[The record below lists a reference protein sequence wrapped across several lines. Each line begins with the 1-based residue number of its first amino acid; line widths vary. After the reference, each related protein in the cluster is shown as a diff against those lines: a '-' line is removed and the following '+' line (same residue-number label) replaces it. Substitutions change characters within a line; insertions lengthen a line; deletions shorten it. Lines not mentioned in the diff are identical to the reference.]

1 MDEKKKILE
10 MLSSGKITVAEAEQ
24 LLAAVGQ
31 AQGAA
36 SGDTMATAP
45 MAGLDKKKPKYLRI
59 EVKTQ
64 PSEDGPGDNVNV
76 RVPFNLLRA
85 GVRLAQLMPANVRG
99 QVQEGLESSGLN
111 IDLSKVKPEDLDQI
125 VDQLADFQVD
135 VDGKDKVKIFVE

>member
-10 MLSSGKITVAEAEQ
+10 MLSSGKINVAEAEQ
-24 LLAAVGQ
+24 LLATVGQ
-31 AQGAA
+31 PA
-36 SGDTMATAP
+36 SETMATSP
-45 MAGLDKKKPKYLRI
+45 MAGLEKKRPKYLRI

-64 PSEDGPGDNVNV
+64 DENGPQNVNV

-99 QVQEGLESSGLN
+99 QVQEGLDSSGLN
-111 IDLSKVKPEDLDQI
+111 LDLSKVKPEDLDQI

-135 VDGKDKVKIFVE
+135 VEGKEKVRIFAE

>member
-10 MLSSGKITVAEAEQ
+10 MLSNGKISVSEAEQ

-31 AQGAA
+31 G
-36 SGDTMATAP
+36 GETMATAP
-45 MAGLDKKKPKYLRI
+45 MAGLEKKNPKYLRI
-59 EVKTQ
+59 EVKSQ
-64 PSEDGPGDNVNV
+64 DEDGPQNVNV

-99 QVQEGLESSGLN
+99 QVQEGLDSSGLN
-111 IDLSKVKPEDLDQI
+111 LDLSKVKPEDLDQI

>member
-10 MLSSGKITVAEAEQ
+10 MLSSGKINVAEAEQ

-31 AQGAA
+31 GSAE
-36 SGDTMATAP
+36 ATATSP
-45 MAGLDKKKPKYLRI
+45 MAGPEKKRPKYLRI

-64 PSEDGPGDNVNV
+64 DESGPQNVNV

-99 QVQEGLESSGLN
+99 QVQEGLENSGLN
-111 IDLSKVKPEDLDQI
+111 LDLSKVSPEDLDQI

-135 VDGKDKVKIFVE
+135 VEGKDKVRIFAE

>member
-31 AQGAA
+31 G
-36 SGDTMATAP
+36 SDTMATAP